1 MLSIVN
7 MFRTLHLLSRPFFQ
21 QLRSLPKPGKTSR
34 AALKRFTPA
43 TGPYDKGLIYRSQQ
57 GASHFN
63 TKKDNSRRT
72 RLKRPALVSKA
83 DQRRIRR
90 LFGRGGM

>member
-1 MLSIVN
+1 
-7 MFRTLHLLSRPFFQ
+7 MFRTIQSLHRPFFQ
-21 QLRSLPKPGKTSR
+21 QVRNLPKPGKTNK
-34 AALKRFTPA
+34 AAQARFTPA
-43 TGPYDKGLIYRSQQ
+43 TGFHDQGLIYRSRQ

-83 DQRRIRR
+83 DRSRIVS
-90 LFGRGGM
+90 LFGRGGMV